1 MKAELIKTFRFEAAH
16 SLEKL
21 PEGHRCRRIHG
32 HSYRLDVHVSGEV
45 DVQSGMVI
53 DFHDIQKVV
62 KPLVEQLDHRL
73 LNDVPGLENSTSE
86 SDLQIPVGP
95 PAAVPAATVR
105 PDALGIRHQSLRLSR
120 MKRLITKSTKLTKGT
135 KKKKRN

>member
-45 DVQSGMVI
+45 DAQSGMVI

-86 SDLQIPVGP
+86 LICKFLWDRLRPSLPQLSGLTLWESD
-95 PAAVPAATVR
+95 T
-105 PDALGIRHQSLRLSR
+105 SR
-120 MKRLITKSTKLTKGT
+120 CVFRG
-135 KKKKRN
+135 